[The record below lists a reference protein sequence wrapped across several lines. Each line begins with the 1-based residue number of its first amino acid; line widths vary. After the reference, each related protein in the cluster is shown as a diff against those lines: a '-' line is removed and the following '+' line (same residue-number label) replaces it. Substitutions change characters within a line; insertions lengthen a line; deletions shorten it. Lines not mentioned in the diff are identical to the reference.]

1 MVRVK
6 NIMKSFTW
14 LFIISIFLSDHAING
29 QIHRYGASR
38 KRNTTLLADDNS
50 SLPKSHLHGLRETW
64 MYAIPSAALVGLSG
78 IFPLLVIPLEA
89 VPKLKDQATSRKF
102 NILLCFAVGGLIGDV
117 FLHLLPEAWAH
128 QNNDPHYHTKI
139 GLWAIFGIVFFMLC
153 EKIFPEGEDE
163 ANDDEEAEA
172 KLNEINGDSHSS
184 KGNDVCVDKQT
195 NGLIPNG
202 NGPHQTN
209 GSATKRKGKLTSNG
223 TKQHHP
229 INEKNGHSQSNGHSN
244 GHTNGYSNGH
254 TNGYSNGHTNGYT
267 NGHTNG
273 HTNGNHHLADGN
285 HQPAVQNKKQQIKTS
300 GYLNLLAN
308 VVDNFTHGLAVAGG
322 YALGVNVG
330 ICTTAAI
337 LLHEVPHEVGDFAI
351 LLKSGFTRWQAAV
364 AQMITA
370 TGGLFG
376 VVFGIIAED
385 ASNST
390 VWILPFTSGGFI
402 YVSLV
407 TIVPDLQKETDP
419 IESVKQVLAL
429 LFGVAVMAG
438 VTILFGH

>member
-1 MVRVK
+1 
-6 NIMKSFTW
+6 
-14 LFIISIFLSDHAING
+14 
-29 QIHRYGASR
+29 
-38 KRNTTLLADDNS
+38 
-50 SLPKSHLHGLRETW
+50 

-172 KLNEINGDSHSS
+172 
-184 KGNDVCVDKQT
+184 
-195 NGLIPNG
+195 
-202 NGPHQTN
+202 
-209 GSATKRKGKLTSNG
+209 
-223 TKQHHP
+223 
-229 INEKNGHSQSNGHSN
+229 
-244 GHTNGYSNGH
+244 
-254 TNGYSNGHTNGYT
+254 
-267 NGHTNG
+267 
-273 HTNGNHHLADGN
+273 
-285 HQPAVQNKKQQIKTS
+285 KTS